1 MEKLVSIVSNTTDI
15 NQFIFNLNHNLTPAS
30 VQDQYWSYFYNTA
43 DIDAGNLRPDLHII
57 TALDWAN
64 QAHD

>member
-15 NQFIFNLNHNLTPAS
+15 NQFIFNSNHNFTPAS
-30 VQDQYWSYFYNTA
+30 VQDQYWSYFCNTA
-43 DIDAGNLRPDLHII
+43 EIDAGNLLPDLHII
-57 TALDWAN
+57 IGSDCAN